1 MVPIFNPFLMK
12 VLLKIKKKKIM
23 GSVNNAQD
31 PLEKPLAT
39 ETQFKKKKKQ
49 NIDIDIDA
57 DKLNPNEY

>member
-1 MVPIFNPFLMK
+1 
-12 VLLKIKKKKIM
+12 M

-39 ETQFKKKKKQ
+39 ETHFKKKKKQ

>member
-39 ETQFKKKKKQ
+39 ETHFKKKKNKT
-49 NIDIDIDA
+49 
-57 DKLNPNEY
+57 